1 MERLS
6 GLDASF
12 LYLET
17 PTQLLHVCGLLVL
30 DPSTVPGGYSF
41 DKLKHELFLRTR
53 ATPAFRRKLHDSA
66 FNMDH
71 PVWIDDADFDI
82 DRHLHRTAVPAPGDR
97 EQLAEACAH
106 IAGQPLDR
114 KRPLWEFWVIEGLA
128 DGKIAVMTKMHHA
141 SVDGVSG
148 ANLMSA
154 LCGIEPDAPRPVPD
168 KNYKPLRAPSDVRL
182 AAEGL
187 GHIALRP
194 LEMLKLLPGTVAIA
208 GDWIMRARRGAAMPP
223 PFTAPRT
230 SFNGT
235 ITGHRSIAYTGVSLA
250 EVREIKEAFGSKV
263 NDVVLALCSGALR
276 GYLQARGELPDSS
289 LLAMVPVSVR
299 ENGDVT
305 GGDAE
310 GRNAVSGLFASLPTD
325 VADPVERLQIIA
337 GDNVVTK
344 EHHKTIS
351 AAILQD
357 WAQFAAPTTFGLA
370 VRAYS
375 GLRLAERHPV
385 VHNLVISNVP
395 GPPVPMYFLGAEV
408 LGLYPLGPV
417 FHGAGLNITVLSNN
431 GHLDVGIIACLEQ
444 VPNPW
449 LLADEMPKAV
459 AELLAAARKRTRP
472 TKKAPAKKAAIK
484 KTAVK
489 KTAAAR
495 RPAATK
501 TAGKAGSAQSSD
513 NRRAGSQ

>member
-1 MERLS
+1 
-6 GLDASF
+6 
-12 LYLET
+12 
-17 PTQLLHVCGLLVL
+17 
-30 DPSTVPGGYSF
+30 
-41 DKLKHELFLRTR
+41 
-53 ATPAFRRKLHDSA
+53 
-66 FNMDH
+66 
-71 PVWIDDADFDI
+71 
-82 DRHLHRTAVPAPGDR
+82 
-97 EQLAEACAH
+97 
-106 IAGQPLDR
+106 
-114 KRPLWEFWVIEGLA
+114 
-128 DGKIAVMTKMHHA
+128 
-141 SVDGVSG
+141 
-148 ANLMSA
+148 
-154 LCGIEPDAPRPVPD
+154 
-168 KNYKPLRAPSDVRL
+168 
-182 AAEGL
+182 
-187 GHIALRP
+187 
-194 LEMLKLLPGTVAIA
+194 
-208 GDWIMRARRGAAMPP
+208 
-223 PFTAPRT
+223 
-230 SFNGT
+230 
-235 ITGHRSIAYTGVSLA
+235 
-250 EVREIKEAFGSKV
+250 
-263 NDVVLALCSGALR
+263 
-276 GYLQARGELPDSS
+276 
-289 LLAMVPVSVR
+289 MVPVSVR
-299 ENGDVT
+299 EDSAVT
-305 GGDAE
+305 GGGDAE

-344 EHHKTIS
+344 EHHRTIS

-417 FHGAGLNITVLSNN
+417 FHGAGMNITVLSNN
-431 GHLDVGIIACLEQ
+431 GHLDIGIIACLEQ

-472 TKKAPAKKAAIK
+472 TKKAPAKKAA
-484 KTAVK
+484 VK
-489 KTAAAR
+489 KTTAAR

>member
-1 MERLS
+1 
-6 GLDASF
+6 
-12 LYLET
+12 
-17 PTQLLHVCGLLVL
+17 
-30 DPSTVPGGYSF
+30 
-41 DKLKHELFLRTR
+41 
-53 ATPAFRRKLHDSA
+53 
-66 FNMDH
+66 
-71 PVWIDDADFDI
+71 
-82 DRHLHRTAVPAPGDR
+82 
-97 EQLAEACAH
+97 
-106 IAGQPLDR
+106 
-114 KRPLWEFWVIEGLA
+114 
-128 DGKIAVMTKMHHA
+128 MTKMHHA

-154 LCGIEPDAPRPVPD
+154 LCGIEPDAPRPEPD

-187 GHIALRP
+187 GHTVLRP

-235 ITGHRSIAYTGVSLA
+235 ITGHRSIAYAGVSLA
-250 EVREIKEAFGSKV
+250 EVKEIKEAFGTKV

-276 GYLQARGELPDSS
+276 GYLQARGELPDNS

-325 VADPVERLQIIA
+325 VADPVERLEIIA

-408 LGLYPLGPV
+408 LGLYPLV
-417 FHGAGLNITVLSNN
+417 SRV
-431 GHLDVGIIACLEQ
+431 
-444 VPNPW
+444 
-449 LLADEMPKAV
+449 
-459 AELLAAARKRTRP
+459 
-472 TKKAPAKKAAIK
+472 
-484 KTAVK
+484 
-489 KTAAAR
+489 
-495 RPAATK
+495 
-501 TAGKAGSAQSSD
+501 
-513 NRRAGSQ
+513 